1 MASDPHAKSE
11 SIVEEFRTIAYRVR
25 QMWKLIPQ
33 RQKLTLGAAGGIIFL
48 GGAANTAI
56 PLLLGALVDTVEAMP
71 IAARN
76 AAGETP
82 LPDGFLRSAGMY
94 MALIGAAYLLREA
107 LQVARRYIV
116 EDTTTR
122 LEKHLFIRVITQL
135 LTADLSSI
143 SQEKIGVLHGRMLRS
158 VAGGV
163 RFLRLGFLDFLP
175 ALLSGGL
182 ALTAVVAKEP
192 WLGLAMTAVVP
203 LSLYITLRQIR
214 SQEGVRLDLMRS
226 REQMDGTVVEQ
237 LNGIEYIRAADTHLR
252 EVERVAKAAE
262 NLRRKELRHHFEM
275 SLYGSSKALGE
286 ALVHICVLGAAVY
299 LAAKGEISVGSVFTF
314 SMLFLNVMAPLN
326 EVHRVV
332 DEGHESSLMVADLLQ
347 MLNQESDRSY
357 RTAPRA
363 ADPAYA
369 GDLIIGR
376 ELDVDYATP
385 AYVRRGA
392 LSGVSL
398 SIARGEIIGIA
409 GRSGCGKSTL
419 LKTLMRLVH
428 PGGGEALLEGIPLD
442 ETSRAS
448 IARLTGYVS
457 QAPFIFSGTITENIA
472 YERQDATPE
481 QIRRAAEMACLH
493 DEIMAMPGGYE
504 ARVAERGKNLS
515 GGQQQRLAL
524 ARVFLKDPAL
534 LILDEATSALD
545 NISERKIQQAL
556 NNGRRDRTILL
567 VAHRLSTLLY
577 ADRILVFDGG
587 KIVETGTYDE
597 LVALGGVFTE
607 LVRSATGFDHPT
619 DDAALSNAVSSNAAP
634 NDTAPKDIPLTM

>member
-1 MASDPHAKSE
+1 MSDPHAKSE
-11 SIVEEFRTIAYRVR
+11 SIVDEMRVIAYRVG
-25 QMWKLIPQ
+25 QMWKLIPS
-33 RQKLTLGAAGGIIFL
+33 RQKLTLGIAGAIIFL

-56 PLLLGALVDTVEAMP
+56 PLLLGKLVDTVAAMP

-76 AAGETP
+76 VAGEVP
-82 LPDGFLRSAGMY
+82 LPDGFFRTAGWY
-94 MALIGAAYLLREA
+94 MAAIGAAYLFREA
-107 LQVARRYIV
+107 LQVGRRYIV

-122 LEKHLFIRVITQL
+122 LEKHLFVRVITQL
-135 LTADLSSI
+135 LTADLANI

-182 ALTAVVAKEP
+182 ALTAVVMKEP
-192 WLGLAMTAVVP
+192 WLGAAMAVVVP
-203 LSLYITLRQIR
+203 LSLFITLKQIR
-214 SQEGVRLDLMRS
+214 SQEGVRLELMRL
-226 REQMDGTVVEQ
+226 RERMDGTVVEQ
-237 LNGIEYIRAADTHLR
+237 LNGIEYIRTADTHLR
-252 EVERVAKAAE
+252 EVDRVARAAE
-262 NLRRKELRHHFEM
+262 NLRQKELRHHFEM

-286 ALVHICVLGAAVY
+286 ALVHIGVLGASVY

-332 DEGHESSLMVADLLQ
+332 DEGHESSLMVADLLE
-347 MLNQESDRSY
+347 MLQQESDLSY
-357 RTAPRA
+357 RTPTKP
-363 ADPAYA
+363 ADAEFKGPIIA
-369 GDLIIGR
+369 GAHV
-376 ELDVDYATP
+376 EVDYATP

-392 LSGVSL
+392 LSDVSF
-398 SIARGEIIGIA
+398 SIGRGEIIGIA
-409 GRSGCGKSTL
+409 GRSGGGKSTF

-428 PGGGEALLEGIPLD
+428 PHGGEAAIEGVPLD
-442 ETSRAS
+442 ETSRAA
-448 IARLTGYVS
+448 IARLAGYVS
-457 QAPFIFSGTITENIA
+457 QAPFIFSGTIAENIA

-493 DEIMAMPGGYE
+493 DEIIAMPDGYE
-504 ARVAERGKNLS
+504 ARVSERGKNLS

-524 ARVFLKDPAL
+524 ARVFLKDPPL

-556 NNGRRDRTILL
+556 DNGRRDRTILL

-597 LVALGGVFTE
+597 LVEHGGVFTE
-607 LVRSATGFDHPT
+607 LVRSAQGHDGPT
-619 DDAALSNAVSSNAAP
+619 VETPA
-634 NDTAPKDIPLTM
+634 TAT

>member
-1 MASDPHAKSE
+1 MITEAR
-11 SIVEEFRTIAYRVR
+11 VIAYRVS
-25 QMWKLIPQ
+25 QMWKLIPT
-33 RQKLTLGAAGGIIFL
+33 RQKVTLGIAGGIIFL

-56 PLLLGALVDTVEAMP
+56 PLLLGKLVDTVAAMP

-76 AAGETP
+76 ATGEVP
-82 LPDGFLRSAGMY
+82 LPEGFFYTAGWY
-94 MALIGAAYLLREA
+94 MAAIGAAYLIREA
-107 LQVARRYIV
+107 LQVGRRYIV

-122 LEKHLFIRVITQL
+122 LEKHLFVRVITQL
-135 LTADLSSI
+135 LTADLANI

-182 ALTAVVAKEP
+182 ALTAVVMKEP
-192 WLGLAMTAVVP
+192 WLGLAMTVVVP
-203 LSLYITLRQIR
+203 LSLFVTLKQIR
-214 SQEGVRLDLMRS
+214 SQEGVRLELMRS
-226 REQMDGTVVEQ
+226 RERMDGTVVEQ

-252 EVERVAKAAE
+252 EVDRVAQAAE

-286 ALVHICVLGAAVY
+286 ALVHIGVLGASVY

-332 DEGHESSLMVADLLQ
+332 DEGHESSLMVADLLE
-347 MLNQESDRSY
+347 MLHQESDMSY
-357 RTAPRA
+357 RTPTKVPDAG
-363 ADPAYA
+363 YA
-369 GDLIIGR
+369 GPIISGAHV
-376 ELDVDYATP
+376 DVDYATP

-392 LSGVSL
+392 LSDVSFT
-398 SIARGEIIGIA
+398 IGRGEIIGIA
-409 GRSGCGKSTL
+409 GRSGCGKSTF

-428 PGGGEALLEGIPLD
+428 PHGGEAAIEGVPLE
-442 ETSRAS
+442 ETSRAA
-448 IARLTGYVS
+448 IARLAGYVS
-457 QAPFIFSGTITENIA
+457 QAPFIFSGTIAENIA
-472 YERQDATPE
+472 YERQDATADE
-481 QIRRAAEMACLH
+481 IRRAAEMACLH
-493 DEIMAMPGGYE
+493 DEIMAMPDGYE

-597 LVALGGVFTE
+597 LVELGGVFTE
-607 LVRSATGFDHPT
+607 LVRSAQGQAGPT
-619 DDAALSNAVSSNAAP
+619 VDATPTAAS
-634 NDTAPKDIPLTM
+634 

>member
-1 MASDPHAKSE
+1 MTTDPHAKSE
-11 SIVEEFRTIAYRVR
+11 SMIAEMRIITYRVG
-25 QMWKLIPQ
+25 QMWKLIPR
-33 RQKLTLGAAGGIIFL
+33 RQKLTLGLAGGIIFL

-56 PLLLGALVDTVEAMP
+56 PLLLGALVDTVAAMP
-71 IAARN
+71 IGVRDAN
-76 AAGETP
+76 GDVP
-82 LPDGFLRSAGMY
+82 LPDGFFRAAGMY
-94 MALIGAAYLLREA
+94 MALIGAAYLFREA
-107 LQVARRYIV
+107 LQVGRRYIV

-135 LTADLSSI
+135 LTADLANI

-182 ALTAVVAKEP
+182 ALAAVLAKEP
-192 WLGLAMTAVVP
+192 WLGLAMTVVVP
-203 LSLYITLRQIR
+203 LSLFITLKQIR
-214 SQEGVRLDLMRS
+214 SQEGVRLELMRS
-226 REQMDGTVVEQ
+226 RERMDGTVVEQ

-252 EVERVAKAAE
+252 EVDRVAQAAE

-286 ALVHICVLGAAVY
+286 ALVHIGVLGAAVY

-347 MLNQESDRSY
+347 MLQQESDISY
-357 RTAPRA
+357 RTPTHAPVPNA
-363 ADPAYA
+363 S
-369 GDLIIGR
+369 GDLISGKHL
-376 ELDVDYATP
+376 EVDYATP

-392 LSGVSL
+392 LSDVSF
-398 SIARGEIIGIA
+398 SIGRGEVIGIA

-428 PGGGEALLEGIPLD
+428 PHSGEAALDGVALD
-442 ETSRAS
+442 ETSREA

-457 QAPFIFSGTITENIA
+457 QSPFIFSGTIAENIA
-472 YERQDATPE
+472 YERQGATLDE
-481 QIRRAAEMACLH
+481 IRNAAEMACLH

-545 NISERKIQQAL
+545 NISERRIQQAL

-577 ADRILVFDGG
+577 ADRILVFDQG

-597 LVALGGVFTE
+597 LVELGGVFTE
-607 LVRSATGFDHPT
+607 LVCSASGVESPADESTESSSPT
-619 DDAALSNAVSSNAAP
+619 I
-634 NDTAPKDIPLTM
+634 TT

>member
-1 MASDPHAKSE
+1 MAADPHAKSE
-11 SIVEEFRTIAYRVR
+11 SMIAEARVIAYRVG
-25 QMWKLIPQ
+25 QMWKLIPK
-33 RQKLTLGAAGGIIFL
+33 RQKLTLGLAGAIIFL

-56 PLLLGALVDTVEAMP
+56 PLLLGALVDTVSAMP
-71 IAARN
+71 VGVRN
-76 AAGETP
+76 AAGDAT
-82 LPDGFLRSAGMY
+82 LPEGFFRAAGFY
-94 MALIGAAYLLREA
+94 MGLIGGAYLLREA

-122 LEKHLFIRVITQL
+122 LEKHLFVRVITQL
-135 LTADLSSI
+135 LTADLANV

-192 WLGLAMTAVVP
+192 WLGLAMTVVVP
-203 LSLYITLRQIR
+203 ISLYITLLQIR
-214 SQEGVRLDLMRS
+214 SQEGVRLELMRS

-252 EVERVAKAAE
+252 EVERVAQAAE

-347 MLNQESDRSY
+347 MLQQESDRSY
-357 RTAPRA
+357 RTPTRA
-363 ADPAYA
+363 AGETESDE
-369 GDLIIGR
+369 LISGKHL
-376 ELDVDYATP
+376 EVDYATP

-392 LSGVSL
+392 LSDVSF
-398 SIARGEIIGIA
+398 SVRRGEIIGIA

-419 LKTLMRLVH
+419 LKALMRLVH
-428 PGGGEALLEGIPLD
+428 PKSGEADVAGVPLD
-442 ETSRAS
+442 ATSRES

-457 QAPFIFSGTITENIA
+457 QSPFIFAGTIAENIA
-472 YERQDATPE
+472 YERPDSTADDL
-481 QIRRAAEMACLH
+481 RRAAEMACLH
-493 DEIMAMPGGYE
+493 DEIMAMPGGYN

-545 NISERKIQQAL
+545 NISERRIQQAL
-556 NNGRRDRTILL
+556 TNGRRDRTILL

-577 ADRILVFDGG
+577 ADRILVFDQG
-587 KIVETGTYDE
+587 KIVEMGTYDE
-597 LVALGGVFTE
+597 LVELGGVFTE
-607 LVRSATGFDHPT
+607 LVRSAQGGH
-619 DDAALSNAVSSNAAP
+619 DADVVVDASPSVS
-634 NDTAPKDIPLTM
+634 T